1 MTGNFA
7 INRSYLKNR
16 VGTVSAAAAGFTIG
30 AAPHGIEMFYGACH
44 KGQIRGQNPGL
55 EVSGCFP
62 LHTDA
67 GTRQIRRTKIHLSHV
82 KYHHFEMN
90 SWT

>member
-1 MTGNFA
+1 MG
-7 INRSYLKNR
+7 ISKSDKPL
-16 VGTVSAAAAGFTIG
+16 GT
-30 AAPHGIEMFYGACH
+30 CH
-44 KGQIRGQNPGL
+44 KGRIRGQNPGL

-82 KYHHFEMN
+82 KYHHFVYVFDMLKEEFA
-90 SWT
+90 